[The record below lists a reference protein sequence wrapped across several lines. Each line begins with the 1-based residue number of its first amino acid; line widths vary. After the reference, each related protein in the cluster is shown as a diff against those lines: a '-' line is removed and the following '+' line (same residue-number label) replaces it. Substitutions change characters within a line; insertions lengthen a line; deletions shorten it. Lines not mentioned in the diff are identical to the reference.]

1 MSAYPRMLYRD
12 GDMLPEHGVD
22 YLIVMDEAEESAA
35 IGDGWRLGLDHLD
48 HDGDGVKGGTRPR
61 GRPRK
66 ND

>member
-1 MSAYPRMLYRD
+1 MLFRN

-22 YLIVMDEAEESAA
+22 FLIVADAEEEEIALV
-35 IGDGWRLGLDHLD
+35 DGWRLGLDPLD
-48 HDGDGVKGGTRPR
+48 HDGDNRAGGVRK

>member
-1 MSAYPRMLYRD
+1 MSDYPRMLYRD

-22 YLIVMDEAEESAA
+22 YLIVADAEEEEIAVS
-35 IGDGWRLGLDHLD
+35 DGWRLGLDPLD
-48 HDGDGVKGGTRPR
+48 HDGDGVKGGVRK